1 MSEFQVSGALRS
13 VASFFTCQRGDT
25 VRCESQQTFFYPRPA
40 MFRIVEWMRTLHGLT
55 VGLLGLTEYSYVHAQ
70 DIWSR
75 PHPAVWHLHRQVGTL
90 DWHLVT
96 INLRY
101 HGVRV
106 VGTPSEMLDPSAPGR
121 GHAWR
126 TTSAFAHT
134 TGADIAVNAN
144 YYDIYNRAFTSC
156 GLTVSG
162 GNVWD
167 STYVDRRLECWESVG
182 FGSQGRVAF
191 FDSHGKAFGP
201 VPESWM
207 TEVVTGS
214 PRVLAHNEVLRYTE
228 PHHALARNPRT
239 LVGASADR
247 NTLFLM
253 VVNGREG
260 ANKGVTCP
268 EAARILQ
275 DFGASDAVNLDGGGS
290 STLYI
295 RSEGGLV
302 SHPADGVERA
312 VGNHLGVILDAH
324 ETSDAELPQPARP
337 VIAVPTSLPLNAIV
351 VASESDGAVVRA
363 PEKRHVGCQIAPWF
377 LHNHST
383 WGVLK
388 TSLLV
393 VLTVCVRRTVRHPTV
408 MDAS

>member
-1 MSEFQVSGALRS
+1 
-13 VASFFTCQRGDT
+13 
-25 VRCESQQTFFYPRPA
+25 
-40 MFRIVEWMRTLHGLT
+40 MRTLHGLT
-55 VGLLGLTEYSYVHAQ
+55 AVLLGLAGHRYVHAQ
-70 DIWSR
+70 DTWSR
-75 PHPAVWHLHRQVGTL
+75 PHPAVRHVHRIVGTL

-96 INLRY
+96 INLR
-101 HGVRV
+101 HPGVRV

-144 YYDIYNRAFTSC
+144 YYDIYNRAFTAC

-201 VPESWM
+201 VPEAWM

-214 PRVLAHNEVLRYTE
+214 PRVLARDEVLHYTE

-239 LVGASADR
+239 LVGASSDR

-290 STLYI
+290 STLYV

-324 ETSDAELPQPARP
+324 ETSDAETLQPTTQVTATP
-337 VIAVPTSLPLNAIV
+337 ASLPFSTLV
-351 VASESDGAVVRA
+351 TPSDGAIIRA
-363 PEKRHVGCQIAPWF
+363 HEKSRVGCQIAPWH
-377 LHNHST
+377 LHTHST
-383 WGVLK
+383 WGVWPASVLVAFMV
-388 TSLLV
+388 SL
-393 VLTVCVRRTVRHPTV
+393 RRKDRHPTIGCV
-408 MDAS
+408 VGRW